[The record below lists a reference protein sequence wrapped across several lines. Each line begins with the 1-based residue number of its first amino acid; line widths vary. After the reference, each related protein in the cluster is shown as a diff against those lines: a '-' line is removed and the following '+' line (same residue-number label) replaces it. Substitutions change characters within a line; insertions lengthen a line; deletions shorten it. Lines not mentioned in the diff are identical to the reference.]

1 MTKREALYFILHCIP
16 IWYVKREGVLFLCSC
31 TSRYYV
37 VQKKV
42 FHHQFSALLEKML
55 STAGKIHWWVCAS
68 DVWGSSF
75 WSLGGPIF
83 EILAFRWVWV
93 VQNLL
98 QTGGRGFFI
107 SDVRAS
113 GFCASGGF
121 EWCKIC
127 LGWRVGGRS
136 QAQARH
142 ITSLRYTGGFSSPL
156 YPISFAVVHSLLLCR
171 GIWQMILPKPGL
183 PG

>member
-1 MTKREALYFILHCIP
+1 MLFKKRCSIINFPLFWRKCCQRQAKSIGGF
-16 IWYVKREGVLFLCSC
+16 VLVMCED
-31 TSRYYV
+31 
-37 VQKKV
+37 QV
-42 FHHQFSALLEKML
+42 FGLQAGL
-55 STAGKIHWWVCAS
+55 SLS
-68 DVWGSSF
+68 
-75 WSLGGPIF
+75 IF
-83 EILAFRWVWV
+83 EILGFRWAWV

-98 QTGGRGFFI
+98 QTGSRGFFI

-127 LGWRVGGRS
+127 LGWRVGGWS

-171 GIWQMILPKPGL
+171 GI
-183 PG
+183 

>member
-1 MTKREALYFILHCIP
+1 MRKKIRQAKVLMYNVYSSNFKRVWEQRNVYFLSLIYQECLWNNAAPHSMTKREALYFILHCIP

-75 WSLGGPIF
+75 WALGELEPFYFWDFGLQMGLGSAKFATDRQSRIF
-83 EILAFRWVWV
+83 
-93 VQNLL
+93 
-98 QTGGRGFFI
+98 
-107 SDVRAS
+107 
-113 GFCASGGF
+113 
-121 EWCKIC
+121 
-127 LGWRVGGRS
+127 
-136 QAQARH
+136 
-142 ITSLRYTGGFSSPL
+142 Y
-156 YPISFAVVHSLLLCR
+156 
-171 GIWQMILPKPGL
+171 
-183 PG
+183 